1 MRQSNSVEK
10 VESFGHGLAEH
21 FQLAQRVQLHA
32 AAEYGAVGVPG
43 RNEKSKTRC
52 QKPKKS
58 VVVTVDSQGCFNVI
72 MGVGR
77 GAGGSRPL
85 VYEIWFFAINFS
97 VQNVFL
103 LVSRWQNEISP
114 RLAPW
119 KKSFGH
125 PWKNPLLTSPLEKNS
140 TDAHECS
147 TSDQSGL
154 GKLVRNL
161 RLKHATQPHWRN
173 PAKRGANPN
182 VGGDQ
187 KKVSCNRPALAS
199 WKQAGCQKE

>member
-85 VYEIWFFAINFS
+85 VYEI
-97 VQNVFL
+97 
-103 LVSRWQNEISP
+103 
-114 RLAPW
+114 
-119 KKSFGH
+119 
-125 PWKNPLLTSPLEKNS
+125 
-140 TDAHECS
+140 
-147 TSDQSGL
+147 
-154 GKLVRNL
+154 
-161 RLKHATQPHWRN
+161 
-173 PAKRGANPN
+173 
-182 VGGDQ
+182 
-187 KKVSCNRPALAS
+187 
-199 WKQAGCQKE
+199 

>member
-77 GAGGSRPL
+77 GQGGQDP
-85 VYEIWFFAINFS
+85 WFTKFY
-97 VQNVFL
+97 FL
-103 LVSRWQNEISP
+103 L
-114 RLAPW
+114 
-119 KKSFGH
+119 
-125 PWKNPLLTSPLEKNS
+125 LTFQYKMFFS
-140 TDAHECS
+140 
-147 TSDQSGL
+147 
-154 GKLVRNL
+154 
-161 RLKHATQPHWRN
+161 
-173 PAKRGANPN
+173 
-182 VGGDQ
+182 
-187 KKVSCNRPALAS
+187 
-199 WKQAGCQKE
+199 